1 MIAGAGILIAVGAHR
16 RSMRLTRSWYEASRH
31 AIESRLAGARPE
43 DSPDGDSE
51 PGEAPA
57 LDPRALRDIAI
68 VRYDAL
74 QEMSGQLSFSLAL
87 LNAQGDGIVLTSI
100 NGRAETR
107 TYAKAVV
114 AGNAAQPLSPEEEEA
129 VRTARTGRGPDGP
142 ARVTPKPKITKQ
154 TGARRIG
161 QRGVHL
167 GQVGL
172 LQVVAAAIGIRELVE
187 RRHHLARDAAL
198 EHQSLRQP
206 AALR

>member
-16 RSMRLTRSWYEASRH
+16 RSMRLTRSWYGASRQ

-43 DSPDGDSE
+43 DSPDGDSV
-51 PGEAPA
+51 PGEAWA

-114 AGNAAQPLSPEEEEA
+114 AGKAAQQLSPEEEEA
-129 VRTARTGRGPDGP
+129 VRAARMGRGPDGP
-142 ARVTPKPKITKQ
+142 AQVTPKPKITNQ
-154 TGARRIG
+154 TGTRSN
-161 QRGVHL
+161 
-167 GQVGL
+167 
-172 LQVVAAAIGIRELVE
+172 AAFTGAG
-187 RRHHLARDAAL
+187 
-198 EHQSLRQP
+198 
-206 AALR
+206 

>member
-1 MIAGAGILIAVGAHR
+1 MIAGAGVLIAVGAHR
-16 RSMRLTRSWYEASRH
+16 RSMRLTRSWHGASRQ

-43 DSPDGDSE
+43 DSPDGDSV
-51 PGEAPA
+51 PGEDLA

-114 AGNAAQPLSPEEEEA
+114 AGKAAQQLSPEEEEA
-129 VRTARTGRGPDGP
+129 VRTARMGRGPDGP
-142 ARVTPKPKITKQ
+142 ARVTPKPKITNQ
-154 TGARRIG
+154 TGTRSN
-161 QRGVHL
+161 
-167 GQVGL
+167 
-172 LQVVAAAIGIRELVE
+172 AAFTSAG
-187 RRHHLARDAAL
+187 
-198 EHQSLRQP
+198 
-206 AALR
+206 

>member
-16 RSMRLTRSWYEASRH
+16 RSMRLTRSWYGASRQ
-31 AIESRLAGARPE
+31 AIESRRAGARPG
-43 DSPDGDSE
+43 DSPDGDSV
-51 PGEAPA
+51 PGEAVPGQAMA

-114 AGNAAQPLSPEEEEA
+114 AGKAAQQLSPEEEEA
-129 VRTARTGRGPDGP
+129 VRTARMGRGPDGP
-142 ARVTPKPKITKQ
+142 ARATPKPKITSQ
-154 TGARRIG
+154 TGTRSN
-161 QRGVHL
+161 
-167 GQVGL
+167 
-172 LQVVAAAIGIRELVE
+172 AAFTGAG
-187 RRHHLARDAAL
+187 
-198 EHQSLRQP
+198 
-206 AALR
+206 